1 MAWGFKG
8 RRFGA
13 IVGSR
18 ETPEDALL
26 MLEDI
31 GEAMCD
37 SGVAVTSGD
46 ADGAD
51 FRGVLGAMRSP
62 SWSLVGARVF
72 LPWGFMKYPQTN
84 RTRQADGHI
93 YFDASKFENYE
104 EAQAIAFKAR
114 GSFEG
119 LGRGGISMHTRNAYQ
134 VLLDDLKTPVAA
146 VFCWAKPVG
155 KLGKVSGGTNTA
167 VQIALSHQ
175 VPVINLATD
184 EGLERA
190 MKFLQRKGKRP

>member
-1 MAWGFKG
+1 MAWDFKG

-18 ETPEDALL
+18 EAPEEALVV
-26 MLEDI
+26 LEDI
-31 GEAMCD
+31 GEALCD
-37 SGVAVTSGD
+37 SGIAVTSGD

-51 FRGVLGAMRSP
+51 YRGVLGAMRSP
-62 SWSLVGARVF
+62 SWPLVGARVY
-72 LPWGFMKYPQTN
+72 LPWGFMKYPNTN

-104 EAQAIAFKAR
+104 QAREIAFAAR

-119 LGRGGISMHTRNAYQ
+119 LGRGGIAMHTRNAYQ
-134 VLLDDLKTPVAA
+134 VLLDNLQTPVGAL
-146 VFCWAKPVG
+146 FCWARPVG
-155 KLGKVSGGTNTA
+155 KQGKVSGGTNTA
-167 VQIALSHQ
+167 VQIALSHK

-184 EGLERA
+184 EGMDRA
-190 MKFLQRKGKRP
+190 IKFLQRKGKRP